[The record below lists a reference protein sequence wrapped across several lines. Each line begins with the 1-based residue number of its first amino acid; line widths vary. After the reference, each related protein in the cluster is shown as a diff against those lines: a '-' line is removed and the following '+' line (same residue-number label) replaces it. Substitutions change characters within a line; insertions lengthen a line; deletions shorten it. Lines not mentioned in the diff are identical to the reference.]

1 MKNVA
6 NIQELFKLSEDKLAS
21 ILGNAASAKQLREFI
36 HMDSKKLTKAQ
47 TSVKS
52 KRWQRI
58 FDLIKVYL
66 EITLLFGVVMCRP
79 WCLQVQWQQ

>member
-52 KRWQRI
+52 KR
-58 FDLIKVYL
+58 
-66 EITLLFGVVMCRP
+66 
-79 WCLQVQWQQ
+79 